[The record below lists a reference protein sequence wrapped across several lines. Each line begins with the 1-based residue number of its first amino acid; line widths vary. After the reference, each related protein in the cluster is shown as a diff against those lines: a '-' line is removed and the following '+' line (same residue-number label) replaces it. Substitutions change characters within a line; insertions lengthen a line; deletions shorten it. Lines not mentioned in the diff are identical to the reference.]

1 MNLGTSWTAARR
13 PTSTLALVPADGH
26 RDATTSLNLAPGQ
39 ALLYAGQRGAL
50 WRIVS
55 GALRIERCGDGASAL
70 IQLALP
76 GDCVGLEALL
86 GQPYA
91 VNVSALVAST
101 VRIEPVGDDA
111 ARLAVLGELLAQQQR
126 QAQEMAR
133 LRSGSA
139 AERVS
144 CLVRK
149 LGGGIVNPQ
158 ARKTLPPL
166 KEMAPIVDVAPE
178 TICRELKRLL
188 PAKSAPRRPR
198 QAAGARKAALAL
210 V

>member
-1 MNLGTSWTAARR
+1 MNLGTSWAAARR

-26 RDATTSLNLAPGQ
+26 REATTTLNLAPGQ
-39 ALLYAGQRGAL
+39 ALLHAGQRGAL
-50 WRIVS
+50 WRIVG
-55 GALRIERCGDGASAL
+55 GALRIERCGDGASTL

-139 AERVS
+139 AERVA

-149 LGGGIVNPQ
+149 LGVGIASPQ

-166 KEMAPIVDVAPE
+166 KEMGQIVDVAPE

-188 PAKSAPRRPR
+188 PARSAPR
-198 QAAGARKAALAL
+198 QAAGACKAALAL
-210 V
+210 A